1 MQSPQVV
8 AALHNREMGSVPP
21 CESTAVPTKNQPS
34 FNHAPDVIGMQC
46 GEYKIKLVLR
56 AAVCDSLVTHY
67 RIACNPAAYLSPTVQ
82 WTVAVS
88 TILLPSCTKFRVEP
102 S

>member
-1 MQSPQVV
+1 MRLMLLACS
-8 AALHNREMGSVPP
+8 
-21 CESTAVPTKNQPS
+21 
-34 FNHAPDVIGMQC
+34 
-46 GEYKIKLVLR
+46 GEYKIKLVTH

-82 WTVAVS
+82 WTAAVS